1 VRKIARLPFVSTEL
15 TVRQGL
21 LTIGSKE
28 CLMPARQC
36 PFCGK
41 VISDL
46 HSDCPFCHETVPQ
59 VPGSPAAAKV
69 PASPAASGAGNR
81 NIRRGLLYMLLAA
94 ATQYVVARYGS
105 SILKVPVKVE
115 PIVTSYLVPFLF
127 LCGLG
132 LMVYG
137 FFLHAKPSA

>member
-1 VRKIARLPFVSTEL
+1 
-15 TVRQGL
+15 
-21 LTIGSKE
+21 
-28 CLMPARQC
+28 MPARQC

-41 VISDL
+41 MISDL
-46 HSDCPFCHETVPQ
+46 HSHCPFCHETVPP
-59 VPGSPAAAKV
+59 VPGSTAAAKTLTPV
-69 PASPAASGAGNR
+69 TSGAGNR

-94 ATQYVVARYGS
+94 VAQYLAGGYGI
-105 SILKVPVKVE
+105 SILKVPVHIQ

-132 LMVYG
+132 LTVYG